1 MVGGLATVML
11 AEAVL
16 PVPPFVELTAPVVL
30 SFTPEVVPV
39 TFTERVHVL
48 LIATVP
54 PVRPTVV
61 APAAAEGVPP
71 QVLLKP
77 FGFATTSPA
86 GNESEKATPLSATV
100 LAAGLVI
107 VNVRLVV
114 PFTAIVEAPNALL
127 IAGGATTVSVC
138 VAEAVPADPVSVG
151 LPAVVSL

>member
-30 SFTPEVVPV
+30 FFTPEVVPV

-61 APAAAEGVPP
+61 APAAAENVPA
-71 QVLLKP
+71 QVLLT
-77 FGFATTSPA
+77 FGVLATCRPA
-86 GNESEKATPLSATV
+86 GNGSEKATPLSATV
-100 LAAGLVI
+100 FATGLV
-107 VNVRLVV
+107 
-114 PFTAIVEAPNALL
+114 
-127 IAGGATTVSVC
+127 
-138 VAEAVPADPVSVG
+138 
-151 LPAVVSL
+151 